1 MLSCLL
7 VLELLLA
14 APSTDA
20 REPFH
25 WQVPALVSTVEVPA
39 RMNVDGI
46 PVRMRVYTSRE
57 SVERLLQHFATA
69 FDEAGFYLERNQQR
83 LVAQPHLT
91 ALDTRTFT
99 SYTVILQP
107 EPGGLTSVV
116 LGEARLGARQ
126 PAEPSNLLPVYPGAR
141 SPLRGDFEG
150 ARTLSF
156 RVAAKEAQ
164 VRAWYREQLTR
175 AGYEEASPRLFRR
188 REQQIRLSLTQKG
201 DVTEAVLFL
210 ETAGESQP
218 QEPGGASRTP
228 GARPGP

>member
-1 MLSCLL
+1 MLSYLL
-7 VLELLLA
+7 VLELLMA
-14 APSTDA
+14 APSAHA
-20 REPFH
+20 REPFQ
-25 WQVPALVSTVEVPA
+25 WQVPGLVSTVEVPA
-39 RMNVDGI
+39 QMNVGGI

-69 FDEAGFYLERNQQR
+69 FDEAGFYIERNQQQ

-116 LGEARLGARQ
+116 LGEAKLGERQ
-126 PAEPSNLLPVYPGAR
+126 PAEPSGVFPVYPGAVN
-141 SPLRGDFEG
+141 PLLGDFEG

-175 AGYEEASPRLFRR
+175 AGYKEESPGLFLR
-188 REQQIRLSLTQKG
+188 REQRIRLSLSQRG
-201 DVTEAVLFL
+201 AWTEAVLFL
-210 ETAGESQP
+210 EATGQP
-218 QEPGGASRTP
+218 QAHGLAPR
-228 GARPGP
+228 RPGEGADP